1 MNGASSGIF
10 ATKGCC
16 CILFLAGALSPSFL
30 LSASGRSLDHIPQN
44 DNLTVIDMEQV
55 VSFTESG
62 LRSLPQKHA
71 SLNSN
76 SNQRVRAK
84 GPSHHCR
91 QACKSPTHYCRYA
104 CKSPT
109 HYRRQAC
116 KSPIHYRKQAC
127 KSPTHYRRHA
137 CKSPI
142 HYRRHTCNIRTHYR
156 RQACKSPT
164 HYRRQAYKIRNRM
177 RLVRC
182 PTLMVTQNFWEAS
195 CNCNTLRKHLK
206 SPTHHCRQAYCK
218 LDAPFSGPPHALP
231 CMRHKAQLCVAIRT
245 VTYVMHS
252 ACTLHCKRDA
262 PVSGPPHALPCKR
275 HKAQLCI
282 AVRTV
287 M

>member
-91 QACKSPTHYCRYA
+91 QACKSPTHYCRY
-104 CKSPT
+104 
-109 HYRRQAC
+109 
-116 KSPIHYRKQAC
+116 
-127 KSPTHYRRHA
+127 
-137 CKSPI
+137 
-142 HYRRHTCNIRTHYR
+142 
-156 RQACKSPT
+156 ACKSPT